1 MCGMCPIVVCT
12 SGFVCG
18 CVCMG
23 RYVFD
28 CVLLGLRLGQ
38 SSYLVTC
45 EFEVGII
52 PTVIISPSP
61 SPVKHKVQNDWELLN
76 SEC

>member
-1 MCGMCPIVVCT
+1 
-12 SGFVCG
+12 
-18 CVCMG
+18 MG

-28 CVLLGLRLGQ
+28 CVLLGFGWGQ

-45 EFEVGII
+45 EYEVGNI

-61 SPVKHKVQNDWELLN
+61 SPVKHKVQSDWELLN
-76 SEC
+76 SEY

>member
-28 CVLLGLRLGQ
+28 CVPLGLRWGQ

-52 PTVIISPSP
+52 PTVIISPST
-61 SPVKHKVQNDWELLN
+61 SPVKQKVQSDWKLLN